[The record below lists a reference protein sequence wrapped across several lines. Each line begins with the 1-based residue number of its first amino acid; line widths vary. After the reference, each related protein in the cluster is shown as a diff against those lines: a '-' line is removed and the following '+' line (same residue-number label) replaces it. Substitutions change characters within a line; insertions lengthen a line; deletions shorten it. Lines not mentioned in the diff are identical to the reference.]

1 MKAFDAIV
9 TANEAIF
16 SLIGMGLDK
25 LGRSLSKEVSPP
37 IINETNEFVVCKNE
51 KTEVNVN
58 ISSTLLSDRINISN
72 EKIEIDS
79 SGESDLTIEQSIP
92 ETNEH
97 DNDKSSL
104 YSSSNNLKGHFESE
118 VSIIYN
124 NLK

>member
-58 ISSTLLSDRINISN
+58 ISSTSSPDRINISN
-72 EKIEIDS
+72 EKIEIDPS
-79 SGESDLTIEQSIP
+79 ESNLTIEQSIP

-124 NLK
+124 NLT